1 MMRQVKK
8 RTSWIEV
15 EGEEKY
21 GAAVEEGEGGGEED
35 SERRSGVVKIISTHI
50 QPFILDADHLPQT
63 RVPILVDSA
72 VQK

>member
-8 RTSWIEV
+8 QTSWIEV

-21 GAAVEEGEGGGEED
+21 GAAVEEGEGGGEE
-35 SERRSGVVKIISTHI
+35 ERRSGVVKIIGTHV
-50 QPFILDADHLPQT
+50 QPFVLDAHHLPQT